1 MLRVSRRHSAQDI
14 AGTTRAAYLAT
25 EVSVRV
31 PGSGWVDAARAVEL
45 PDD

>member
-1 MLRVSRRHSAQDI
+1 MDWITIEGRVSRRHSAQDI

-31 PGSGWVDAARAVEL
+31 PGSGAA
-45 PDD
+45 